1 MWGFQCMKTRPIL
14 GLPVLAI
21 VLACPRVCNGQAPA
35 TRVQQLMKGYS
46 DDGWFMGSV
55 LVAQNGKVIFSKG
68 YGWADAE
75 WNIPNSPTT
84 RFAIASITKEFTAA
98 SIFLLEER
106 GKLKT
111 NDLVKKYLPD
121 APASWD
127 KITIYN
133 LLTHTS
139 GIAEDAAKYE
149 SGTPDTLTFIDKPLE
164 FEPGEK
170 WVYRNLGFNVLGYL
184 VDKISGQTYEDFL
197 EENIFKLL
205 GMNDSGMDSNFTVIP
220 RRASGYSPGENGI
233 DNAERIYHSAFAAG
247 GIYSTTE
254 DMLRWEEGLFGGK
267 LLSPASLRKMTT
279 PFKSD
284 YACGLRVKSV
294 NGHLMTEHSGGAIGF
309 NADVAYYPEEK
320 LAVIV
325 LGNLNTAAI
334 LKMTTALADV
344 MHGDPISVSIPKA
357 IALPR
362 EILARYVGTYT
373 FSDGDFVVTL
383 HGDHLIADYG
393 SKYRLFP
400 ESETKFFIK
409 WWDMDF
415 EFSKNEKGE
424 FTTVTQHFD
433 GKADKG
439 QKK

>member
-1 MWGFQCMKTRPIL
+1 MNTKWIISSLRA
-14 GLPVLAI
+14 LAL
-21 VLACPRVCNGQAPA
+21 VLACLVGLCSAQASGA
-35 TRVQQLMKGYS
+35 RAQQLMRAYA

-55 LVAQNGKVIFSKG
+55 LIAQNGKVVLSKG

-75 WNIPNSPTT
+75 WSIPNSPST

-98 SIFLLEER
+98 SILLLEER

-111 NDLVKKYLPD
+111 DDLVKKYLPE

-139 GIAEDAAKYE
+139 GIPDAGVEYE
-149 SGTPDTLTFIDKPLE
+149 SGPPEKMLFHDKPLE
-164 FEPGEK
+164 FQPGEK
-170 WVYRNLGFNVLGYL
+170 WSYSNQGYVVLGYVL
-184 VDKISGQTYEDFL
+184 ESLSGQTYEDFVHD
-197 EENIFKLL
+197 NIFKPL

-267 LLSPASLRKMTT
+267 LLTPVSLHKMTT

-284 YACGLRVKSV
+284 WACGLYVKHV
-294 NGHLMTEHSGGAIGF
+294 NGHLKAEQSGGALGF

-334 LKMTTALADV
+334 LKMTAALADV

-409 WWDMDF
+409 WWDMNF

-424 FTTVTQHFD
+424 FTTVTQQFD

>member
-1 MWGFQCMKTRPIL
+1 MKKKWISR
-14 GLPVLAI
+14 LPALVLF
-21 VLACPRVCNGQAPA
+21 LACPAGTCRAQASGA
-35 TRVQQLMKGYS
+35 RAEQLMQAYA

-55 LVAQNGKVIFSKG
+55 LLAQNGKVVLSKG

-75 WNIPNSPTT
+75 WSIPNSPST

-98 SIFLLEER
+98 SILLLEER

-111 NDLVKKYLPD
+111 DDLVKKYLPE

-139 GIAEDAAKYE
+139 GISDAGVQYE
-149 SGTPDTLTFIDKPLE
+149 SGPPEKLVLQDKPLE
-164 FEPGEK
+164 FQPGEK
-170 WVYRNLGFNVLGYL
+170 WAYSNMGYVVLGYVL
-184 VDKISGQTYEDFL
+184 EKLSGQTYEDFVHD
-197 EENIFKLL
+197 NIFKPL

-233 DNAERIYHSAFAAG
+233 DNAERIYRSAFSAG

-267 LLSPASLRKMTT
+267 LLTPVSLRKMTT

-284 YACGLRVKSV
+284 WACGFYVKHV
-294 NGHLMTEHSGGAIGF
+294 DGHLMVEQSGGAIGF

-325 LGNLNTAAI
+325 LGNLNTAGI
-334 LKMTTALADV
+334 LKITTALAEV
-344 MHGDPISVSIPKA
+344 LHGETITTSLPKA
-357 IALPR
+357 IVLPR
-362 EILARYVGTYT
+362 EVLARYVGTYA
-373 FSDGDFVVTL
+373 FPDDDDFVVTL
-383 HGDHLIADYG
+383 HGDHLVADYG
-393 SKYRLFP
+393 RRYRLFP
-400 ESETKFFIK
+400 ESETKFFIR

-415 EFSKNEKGE
+415 EFSKNDKGE
-424 FTTVTQHFD
+424 FAIVTQHSD
-433 GKADKG
+433 GKENKG

>member
-1 MWGFQCMKTRPIL
+1 MNAKWIISSLRA
-14 GLPVLAI
+14 LAL
-21 VLACPRVCNGQAPA
+21 VLACLVGLCSAQASGA
-35 TRVQQLMKGYS
+35 RAQRLVRAYA

-55 LVAQNGKVIFSKG
+55 LIAQNGKVVLSKG

-75 WNIPNSPTT
+75 WSIPNSPST

-98 SIFLLEER
+98 SILLLEER

-111 NDLVKKYLPD
+111 ADLVKKYLPE

-139 GIAEDAAKYE
+139 GIPDAGVEYE
-149 SGTPDTLTFIDKPLE
+149 SGPPEKTLFRDKPLE
-164 FEPGEK
+164 FQPGEK
-170 WVYRNLGFNVLGYL
+170 WSYSNQGYVVLGYVL
-184 VDKISGQTYEDFL
+184 ESLSGQTYEDFVHD
-197 EENIFKLL
+197 NIFKPL

-267 LLSPASLRKMTT
+267 LLTPVSLHKMTT

-284 YACGLRVKSV
+284 WACGLYVKHV
-294 NGHLMTEHSGGAIGF
+294 NGHLMAEQSGGAIGF

-334 LKMTTALADV
+334 LKMTAALADV

-409 WWDMDF
+409 WWDMNF

>member
-1 MWGFQCMKTRPIL
+1 MNTKWISS
-14 GLPVLAI
+14 LPELAL
-21 VLACPRVCNGQAPA
+21 VLACLVGLCSAQASGA
-35 TRVQQLMKGYS
+35 RAQQLMQTYA

-55 LVAQNGKVIFSKG
+55 LIAQNGKVVLSKG

-75 WNIPNSPTT
+75 WSIPNSPST

-98 SIFLLEER
+98 SILLLEER

-111 NDLVKKYLPD
+111 DDLVKKYLPE
-121 APASWD
+121 APAAWD

-139 GIAEDAAKYE
+139 GIPDAGVEYE
-149 SGTPDTLTFIDKPLE
+149 SGPPEKMLFHDKPLE
-164 FEPGEK
+164 FQPGEK
-170 WVYRNLGFNVLGYL
+170 WSYSNQGYVVLGYVL
-184 VDKISGQTYEDFL
+184 ESLSGQTYEDFVHD
-197 EENIFKLL
+197 NIFKPL

-267 LLSPASLRKMTT
+267 LLTPVSLHKMTT

-284 YACGLRVKSV
+284 WACGLYVKHV
-294 NGHLMTEHSGGAIGF
+294 NGHLMAEQSGGAIGF

-334 LKMTTALADV
+334 LKMTAALADV

-409 WWDMDF
+409 WWDMNF

>member
-1 MWGFQCMKTRPIL
+1 MNTKWISS
-14 GLPVLAI
+14 LPELAL
-21 VLACPRVCNGQAPA
+21 VLACLVGLCSAQASGA
-35 TRVQQLMKGYS
+35 RAQQLMQTYA

-55 LVAQNGKVIFSKG
+55 LIAQNGKVVLSKG

-75 WNIPNSPTT
+75 WSIPNSPST

-98 SIFLLEER
+98 SILLLEER

-111 NDLVKKYLPD
+111 DDLVKKYLPE
-121 APASWD
+121 APAAWD

-139 GIAEDAAKYE
+139 GIPDAGVEYE
-149 SGTPDTLTFIDKPLE
+149 SGPPEKMLFHDKPLE
-164 FEPGEK
+164 FQPGEK
-170 WVYRNLGFNVLGYL
+170 WSYSNQGYVVLGYVL
-184 VDKISGQTYEDFL
+184 ESLSGQTYEDFVHD
-197 EENIFKLL
+197 NIFKPL

-233 DNAERIYHSAFAAG
+233 DNAECIYHSAFAAG

-267 LLSPASLRKMTT
+267 LLTPVSLHKMTT

-284 YACGLRVKSV
+284 WACGLYVKHV
-294 NGHLMTEHSGGAIGF
+294 NGHLMAEQSGGAIGF

-334 LKMTTALADV
+334 LKMTAALADV

-393 SKYRLFP
+393 SKYRLFA

-409 WWDMDF
+409 WWDMNF

>member
-1 MWGFQCMKTRPIL
+1 MNTKWISS
-14 GLPVLAI
+14 LPELAL
-21 VLACPRVCNGQAPA
+21 VLACLVGLCSAQASGA
-35 TRVQQLMKGYS
+35 RAQQLMQTYA

-55 LVAQNGKVIFSKG
+55 LIAQNGKVVLSKG

-75 WNIPNSPTT
+75 WSIPNSPST
-84 RFAIASITKEFTAA
+84 RFAIASITKEFTAP
-98 SIFLLEER
+98 SILLLEER

-111 NDLVKKYLPD
+111 DDLVKKYLPE
-121 APASWD
+121 APAAWD

-139 GIAEDAAKYE
+139 GIPDAGVEYE
-149 SGTPDTLTFIDKPLE
+149 SGPPEKMLFHDKPLE
-164 FEPGEK
+164 FQPGEK
-170 WVYRNLGFNVLGYL
+170 WSYSNQGYVVLGYVL
-184 VDKISGQTYEDFL
+184 ESLSGQTYEDFVHD
-197 EENIFKLL
+197 NIFKPL

-267 LLSPASLRKMTT
+267 LLTPVSLHKMTT

-284 YACGLRVKSV
+284 WACGLYVKHV
-294 NGHLMTEHSGGAIGF
+294 NGHLMAEQSGGAIGF

-334 LKMTTALADV
+334 LKMTAALADV

-409 WWDMDF
+409 WWDMNF

>member
-1 MWGFQCMKTRPIL
+1 MNTKWISS
-14 GLPVLAI
+14 LPELAL
-21 VLACPRVCNGQAPA
+21 VLACLVGLCSAQASGA
-35 TRVQQLMKGYS
+35 RAQQLMQTYA

-55 LVAQNGKVIFSKG
+55 LIAQNGKVVLSKG

-75 WNIPNSPTT
+75 WSIPNSPST

-98 SIFLLEER
+98 SILLLEER

-111 NDLVKKYLPD
+111 DDLVKKYLPE
-121 APASWD
+121 APAAWD

-139 GIAEDAAKYE
+139 GIPDAGVEYE
-149 SGTPDTLTFIDKPLE
+149 SGPPEKMLFHDKPLE
-164 FEPGEK
+164 FQPGEK
-170 WVYRNLGFNVLGYL
+170 WSYSNQGYVVLGYVL
-184 VDKISGQTYEDFL
+184 ESLSGQTYEDFVHD
-197 EENIFKLL
+197 NIFKPL

-267 LLSPASLRKMTT
+267 LLTPVSLHKMTT

-284 YACGLRVKSV
+284 WACGLYVKHV
-294 NGHLMTEHSGGAIGF
+294 NGHLMAEQSGGAIGF

-334 LKMTTALADV
+334 LKMTAALADV

-400 ESETKFFIK
+400 ESETKFFIR
-409 WWDMDF
+409 WWDMNF